1 MNIIS
6 IIQNKKNKLAL
17 TKEEI
22 EYFVNGYVKRNIIT
36 NYQAASLLMAINL
49 IGLNEEETYYLTKAY
64 LESGKTIDFKAT
76 KGVIIDKHSTGGVG
90 DKVSLILGPICAACG
105 IKVAKIS
112 GKGLGHTGGTIDKL
126 A

>member
-22 EYFVNGYVKRNIIT
+22 EYFVNGYVKRNTIT

-49 IGLNEEETYYLTKAY
+49 IE
-64 LESGKTIDFKAT
+64 
-76 KGVIIDKHSTGGVG
+76 H
-90 DKVSLILGPICAACG
+90 
-105 IKVAKIS
+105 
-112 GKGLGHTGGTIDKL
+112 
-126 A
+126 